1 MFQSR
6 DIPSNT
12 PTCYVGT
19 CPVIAEETRR
29 ELPKKHPV
37 IIIIDSM
44 SLTQF
49 PSVEKNMKTK

>member
-44 SLTQF
+44 SLTEF
-49 PSVEKNMKTK
+49 PAVEKT